1 MIALIDLV
9 VDLLTL
15 LIILHVILS
24 YALSP
29 YHPVREAVDRVVEPM
44 LMPIRRVLP
53 YTGGIDFSPVV
64 LLLIVQLLGRLLIGV
79 LL

>member
-1 MIALIDLV
+1 MIAVVNLV

-24 YALSP
+24 YVLSP
-29 YHPVREAVDRVVEPM
+29 YHPVREALDRVVEPM
-44 LMPIRRVLP
+44 LAPIRRVLP

-64 LLLIVQLLGRLLIGV
+64 LLLVVQLIGRLVIGV